1 MKIEK
6 LFTINSILSEIGI
19 RIRQYRIGLS
29 MTQQDLSLKTGI
41 SIRTISNIE
50 SGKDTTLSN
59 IIRILVELDLKR
71 NLEVLI
77 PDYENEYGIS
87 NEKKRFKKNDSKVEW
102 KWGDEK

>member
-6 LFTINSILSEIGI
+6 IFTINSILNEIGI

-50 SGKDTTLSN
+50 SKKDTTLSN
-59 IIRILVELDLKR
+59 IIRILDIL
-71 NLEVLI
+71 N
-77 PDYENEYGIS
+77 Y
-87 NEKKRFKKNDSKVEW
+87 
-102 KWGDEK
+102 